1 MKKRVFLPAMLFV
14 LWMLFVAL
22 ACNLTGDTAPPTL
35 VPRATSTPPPTIG
48 YATLSPE
55 ELPEQ
60 AATQPPGGPRTETT
74 LLNLINQVE
83 PDRLFLHIDSLQQ
96 MFTRHVNSPDNLAD
110 RGIGA
115 AYNYVNAQFAA
126 IRDASQGRFVLLPP
140 HEFVVEWANV
150 QTIGRNVVGLVQGT
164 ETGAGVIVVGAH
176 YDSTSNAYEDGNAY
190 APGANDNASGVAAML
205 ELARIMSQRSPRATI
220 MFVAFGAEEFG
231 RQGSIAFVQDYL
243 LANNIKIDAMLNMD
257 IIGSSTGPDGSI
269 DDERIR
275 LFSEGP
281 NESPSRQL
289 GRTVDLLVDRHVPN
303 MTVELQSDVDRAGR
317 YSDHM
322 SFSEAGY
329 PAVRFIEMLE
339 NPNRN
344 HNNMDTLDGIRAS
357 YLMRAT
363 QSVLA
368 SLAVLADG
376 PRPPRNITLRDDGNG
391 LRTLVWERTSDATSY
406 IVALRRP
413 NSLIYD
419 NYFETS
425 DVFVQW
431 DGFVASR
438 FVGIAIS
445 ALDSSGLM
453 GPFSAEYTIT
463 S

>member
-1 MKKRVFLPAMLFV
+1 
-14 LWMLFVAL
+14 
-22 ACNLTGDTAPPTL
+22 
-35 VPRATSTPPPTIG
+35 
-48 YATLSPE
+48 
-55 ELPEQ
+55 
-60 AATQPPGGPRTETT
+60 
-74 LLNLINQVE
+74 
-83 PDRLFLHIDSLQQ
+83 
-96 MFTRHVNSPDNLAD
+96 
-110 RGIGA
+110 
-115 AYNYVNAQFAA
+115 
-126 IRDASQGRFVLLPP
+126 
-140 HEFVVEWANV
+140 
-150 QTIGRNVVGLVQGT
+150 
-164 ETGAGVIVVGAH
+164 
-176 YDSTSNAYEDGNAY
+176 
-190 APGANDNASGVAAML
+190 
-205 ELARIMSQRSPRATI
+205 
-220 MFVAFGAEEFG
+220 
-231 RQGSIAFVQDYL
+231 
-243 LANNIKIDAMLNMD
+243 
-257 IIGSSTGPDGSI
+257 
-269 DDERIR
+269 
-275 LFSEGP
+275 
-281 NESPSRQL
+281 
-289 GRTVDLLVDRHVPN
+289 
-303 MTVELQSDVDRAGR
+303 
-317 YSDHM
+317 M